1 MRNIKKTILVTGGSR
16 GIGLA
21 ITKELLKKKN
31 LIYLNYK
38 TNTLKLDKFLNAN
51 KKQIIPL
58 KADLSLKNE
67 VELVLKRFLNDNTF
81 PDVIV
86 NNAGI
91 ALSAPI
97 SYTSNKWNKLWD
109 KTIDVNLKA
118 PALICKAF
126 VEHKINMKI
135 NKKLRIIN
143 ITSRAAFRGETEDF
157 IPYAASKGGLVSLTK
172 TIAKSFGK
180 DGVLSFSIAPGFV
193 KTEMADDFIK
203 KYSLDH
209 AMEGI
214 VLDRLTEPKD
224 IAPIISFIASGNL
237 DHATGSTIDINGGSY
252 LR

>member
-38 TNTLKLDKFLNAN
+38 SNTLQLSKFLKTN
-51 KKQIIPL
+51 KSQIIPL
-58 KADLSLKNE
+58 KANLSLKKE
-67 VELVLKRFLNDNTF
+67 VFRLVKKILNDNNF
-81 PDVIV
+81 PDVII

-91 ALSAPI
+91 APSAPI
-97 SYTSNKWNKLWD
+97 SFTSSKWVEQWD
-109 KTIDVNLKA
+109 KTLDVNLKA
-118 PALICKAF
+118 PALICKSF
-126 VEHKINMKI
+126 IEQKINMKI

-143 ITSRAAFRGETEDF
+143 ISSRAAFRGETKDF
-157 IPYAASKGGLVSLTK
+157 IPYAASKGGLISLTK

-180 DGVLSFSIAPGFV
+180 DGILSFSIAPGFV
-193 KTEMADDFIK
+193 KTEMADEFIN
-203 KYSLDH
+203 KYSLNH

-214 VLDRLTEPKD
+214 VLDRLTEAED
-224 IAPIISFIASGNL
+224 VAPVVSFIASGKL

>member
-21 ITKELLKKKN
+21 ITKELLQNKN
-31 LIYLNYK
+31 LIYLNHK
-38 TNTLKLDKFLNAN
+38 SSTKELDGFLIKN
-51 KKQIIPL
+51 KKQIIPIKANLYITKEVNLLL
-58 KADLSLKNE
+58 KM
-67 VELVLKRFLNDNTF
+67 FLNDNTF

-86 NNAGI
+86 NNAGV

-97 SYTSNKWNKLWD
+97 SYTPNKWEEQWD
-109 KTIDVNLKA
+109 KTIGVNLKA
-118 PALICKAF
+118 PALICRAF
-126 VEHKINMKI
+126 IQHKIKNNI

-143 ITSRAAFRGETEDF
+143 ISSRAAFRGETEDF
-157 IPYAASKGGLVSLTK
+157 IPYAASKGGLISLTK

-180 DGVLSFSIAPGFV
+180 KGVLSFSIAPGFV
-193 KTEMADDFIK
+193 KTEMAADFIK
-203 KYSLDH
+203 KYSLKH

-214 VLDRLTEPKD
+214 VLDRLTEPND
-224 IAPIISFIASGNL
+224 IAPLVAFIASGKL

>member
-21 ITKELLKKKN
+21 ITKELLKKRN
-31 LIYLNYK
+31 LIYLNHK
-38 TNTLKLDKFLNAN
+38 TNTPELEKFFN
-51 KKQIIPL
+51 KNQKQIIPL
-58 KADLSLKNE
+58 KANLFLKKEIEFILN
-67 VELVLKRFLNDNTF
+67 RFLNDNIF
-81 PDVIV
+81 PDVII

-91 ALSAPI
+91 APSAPI
-97 SYTSNKWNKLWD
+97 SYTSNRWEAQWD
-109 KTIDVNLKA
+109 KTIGVNLKA

-126 VEHKINMKI
+126 IDHKINMRI

-143 ITSRAAFRGETEDF
+143 ISSSASFRGETEDF
-157 IPYAASKGGLVSLTK
+157 IPYAASKGGLISLTK

-180 DGVLSFSIAPGFV
+180 NGVLSFSIAPGFV
-193 KTEMADDFIK
+193 KTEMAEDFIK
-203 KYSLDH
+203 KYSFDH

-214 VLDRLTEPKD
+214 VLNRLTEPSD
-224 IAPIISFIASGNL
+224 IAPIVSFITSGKL